1 LVRIVRTPD
10 GEVLVDEKGKRS
22 GRGAYLC
29 RQSDCW
35 DKALARRQLESALKV
50 ALTSETISEL
60 CSYAATLPKFLMT
73 ESETSTNAVG
83 E

>member
-1 LVRIVRTPD
+1 MRIVRTPD

-29 RQSDCW
+29 RQGDCW

-50 ALTSETISEL
+50 TLTSETISEL
-60 CSYAATLPKFLMT
+60 RGYAATLPKFLMT
-73 ESETSTNAVG
+73 ESETGTDAVG